1 MILLQ
6 VWLGL
11 IIAII
16 CVITI
21 LNLLQ
26 RYLEYRSQ
34 FETGPNP
41 KNLRKLPIVGDIH
54 RPLNRRRRIVAMV
67 GSLFVPSGIS
77 LREARGQTGNQ
88 YLYVFGNLLSQGL
101 TFNGARGYQGVPSLP

>member
-1 MILLQ
+1 
-6 VWLGL
+6 
-11 IIAII
+11 
-16 CVITI
+16 

-34 FETGPNP
+34 FEIDS
-41 KNLRKLPIVGDIH
+41 KNLRKLPIVGDIR

-88 YLYVFGNLLSQGL
+88 YLYVFGNLLSQGS